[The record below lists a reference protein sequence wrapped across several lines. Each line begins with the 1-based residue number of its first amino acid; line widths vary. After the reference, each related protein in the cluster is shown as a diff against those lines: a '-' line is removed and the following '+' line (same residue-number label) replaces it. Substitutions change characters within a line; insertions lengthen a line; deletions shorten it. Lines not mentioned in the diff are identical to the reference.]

1 MPRRLGLVL
10 FAAAFALAG
19 VGVAAG
25 LRLLPALHDH
35 SQMAPGRA
43 MNHVAP
49 AAADFKIRNAPLA
62 DLDGNESTV
71 ASALA
76 AGGGPVVLNF
86 WATWCAPCRAEMPLL
101 DAAAADL
108 NIPLLG
114 VAVADQPETIRAFLA
129 EVPVK
134 YDIRLAK
141 FNIFYFFQKNGNTV
155 GALPYTVLL
164 GEDGGVLRTKTGEFH
179 STEEFREFAEI

>member
-1 MPRRLGLVL
+1 M
-10 FAAAFALAG
+10 
-19 VGVAAG
+19 
-25 LRLLPALHDH
+25 
-35 SQMAPGRA
+35 S
-43 MNHVAP
+43 HVAP
-49 AAADFKIRNAPLA
+49 EAGAFQIQTAPLS
-62 DLDGNESTV
+62 DLEGNPST
-71 ASALA
+71 LA
-76 AGGGPVVLNF
+76 NAGPVVLNF

-164 GEDGGVLRTKTGEFH
+164 GENGEVLRTKTGEFH
-179 STEEFREFAEI
+179 SADEFREFARI